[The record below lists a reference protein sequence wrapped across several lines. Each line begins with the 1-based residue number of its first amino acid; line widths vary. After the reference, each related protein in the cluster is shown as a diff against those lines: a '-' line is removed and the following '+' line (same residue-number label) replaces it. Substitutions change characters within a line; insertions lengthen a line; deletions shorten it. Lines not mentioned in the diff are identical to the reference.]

1 MLQDKTNITMIHVE
15 RDDENLLFQKE
26 LTRRAESY
34 PSFTYTNIISS
45 KEGRLSKDRLSAL
58 VNDAALQ
65 HV

>member
-1 MLQDKTNITMIHVE
+1 MIHVE